1 MAKIKIKRGLQVN
14 LPTLETGELALTTDT
29 KKVYVGTSD
38 GNKEIGGGGIVI
50 NEWQELTLLN
60 NFTGYIKIRKNAL
73 GQVEIMVD
81 ITVPDPFVSN
91 AYCVLPVGFR
101 PSFSDLIYCRQS
113 AGGDARIWYSTVSNN
128 LYGGNTSTVSGVEIS
143 GHAIFLLNE

>member
-14 LPTLETGELALTTDT
+14 LPTLDTGELALTTDT

-60 NFTGYIKIRKNAL
+60 NFTGYIKVRKNAL
-73 GQVEIMVD
+73 GQVEC
-81 ITVPDPFVSN
+81 ITNLVAPTPFVGQ
-91 AYCVLPVGFR
+91 AMAVIPEEFR
-101 PSFSDLIYCRQS
+101 PSVVETLF
-113 AGGDARIWYSTVSNN
+113 ARRSV
-128 LYGGNTSTVSGVEIS
+128 GGNLNIWLGSNGTFNGYAIS
-143 GHAIFLLNE
+143 SDGAAIMGSFVWLQE

>member
-38 GNKEIGGGGIVI
+38 GNKEVGGGGIVI

-60 NFTGYIKIRKNAL
+60 SFTGYIKVRKNAL
-73 GQVEIMVD
+73 GQIECIVNIVA
-81 ITVPDPFVSN
+81 PNPFVGQ
-91 AYCVLPVGFR
+91 AMAVIPEEFR
-101 PSFSDLIYCRQS
+101 PSVDETLF
-113 AGGDARIWYSTVSNN
+113 ARRSE
-128 LYGGNTSTVSGVEIS
+128 GGNLNIWLNVNGNFNGFASSNAGSTIKGSFVWLQE
-143 GHAIFLLNE
+143 